1 MYDPNVP
8 QQPAKTS
15 RPWYKMKRTWAGAFV
30 GLFVIGSIA
39 GGNDKAKDT
48 ASAPAPAPTKT
59 VTATPSA
66 TSADDAL
73 KQLQKDNKKGQD
85 DLKNAIEKA
94 SKSAEAAA
102 PPADNGDLP
111 DLVGMNHQAAQDA
124 AQAAGFFN
132 LREKDASGA
141 ERMLL
146 WDRNWKVCKQEP
158 APGSHSQ
165 EITVTLY
172 SVKLEESC

>member
-1 MYDPNVP
+1 
-8 QQPAKTS
+8 
-15 RPWYKMKRTWAGAFV
+15 MKRTWAGALV
-30 GLFVIGSIA
+30 GLFVIGAIA
-39 GGNDKAKDT
+39 GGNDDT
-48 ASAPAPAPTKT
+48 KKTTAAPSPTKT
-59 VTATPSA
+59 VTATPSPSP

-73 KQLQKDNKKGQD
+73 KKIQEHNKKGQD

-111 DLVGMNHQAAQDA
+111 DLVGMNHQAAQDT

-158 APGSHSQ
+158 APGSHSK